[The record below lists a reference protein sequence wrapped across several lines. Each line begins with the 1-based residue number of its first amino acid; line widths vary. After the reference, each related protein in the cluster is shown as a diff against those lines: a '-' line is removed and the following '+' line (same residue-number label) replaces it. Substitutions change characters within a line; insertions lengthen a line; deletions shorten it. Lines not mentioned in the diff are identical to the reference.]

1 MIDVIKKTMLMGVG
15 LAAMTKDK
23 VEEYARDLADSA
35 KLSSEKGKAFVE
47 EVVGRA
53 EQAREDLE
61 STVQAAVNDQ
71 LKKTALLTRDDIA
84 ELTARIEQLEQKLA
98 SKSE

>member
-1 MIDVIKKTMLMGVG
+1 MIDVIKKTMLLGVG

-23 VEEYARDLADSA
+23 VEEYARDLADNA
-35 KLSSEKGKAFVE
+35 KLSSEKGKEFVE
-47 EVVGRA
+47 EVVRRA

-61 STVQAAVNDQ
+61 GAVHRAVNDQ
-71 LKKTALLTRDDIA
+71 IKKTDLLTRDDLAKLA
-84 ELTARIEQLEQKLA
+84 ERIEQLEQKLA

>member
-35 KLSSEKGKAFVE
+35 KLSSEKGKKFVE
-47 EVVGRA
+47 EVVERA
-53 EQAREDLE
+53 ERESLQDILAKWPGIPRQA
-61 STVQAAVNDQ
+61 
-71 LKKTALLTRDDIA
+71 
-84 ELTARIEQLEQKLA
+84 QKYD
-98 SKSE
+98 EGRP

>member
-35 KLSSEKGKAFVE
+35 KLSSEKGKKFVE
-47 EVVGRA
+47 EVVERA
-53 EQAREDLE
+53 EKARDDLE
-61 STVQAAVNDQ
+61 STVHRAVNDQ
-71 LKKTALLTRDDIA
+71 LKKSDLLTRDDIA